1 MKNRFILTMSLLGG
15 ILFALTGGLSAV
27 YANPGQG
34 VPFQDLQKQ
43 IDALGD
49 KVKALEKQVGHAD
62 NEVKVLFLEK
72 QIYALRHKVKALEK
86 QLSNVDK
93 EVTVDCTVGSIS
105 DALKSAPLAGR
116 LIIIIEGTCTEDIS
130 ITRDDV
136 TLRGGSGE
144 VMGQIA
150 IDGARRIEI
159 EGLRV
164 TGGISAE
171 REATLLVQNST
182 IEVSG
187 ITSAVAVIHGGFVEL
202 IGNPLIS
209 SDQGCAILVDSG
221 GEVRLQ
227 DNALIQS
234 SNSGDTC
241 ATLGVYRDG
250 LVRLRGGNVLKDQ
263 AGSFVLVAGQGSTVR
278 QDGGSDVFEGLVE
291 FGSDTSA
298 DIRMANIMGN
308 VRVTANSALRL
319 RDSMVTGVLDISN
332 MSSVDLERG
341 VVMSGDTHI
350 GWNSNLLMRR
360 QASLTGNVY
369 VAARSQLVFGPE
381 SGFVSGIVSCGV
393 SLTTATPFE
402 ELTLKDFLGN
412 PVMTTGDDPAF
423 VYRGAVMGAPI
434 DPATVTFVNC
444 N

>member
-1 MKNRFILTMSLLGG
+1 MNNLFTLTMTLLAG
-15 ILFALTGGLSAV
+15 ILFSLTGGLSVA

-34 VPFQDLQKQ
+34 VPFQELQKQ

-49 KVKALEKQVGHAD
+49 KVEALEKQV
-62 NEVKVLFLEK
+62 
-72 QIYALRHKVKALEK
+72 
-86 QLSNVDK
+86 SNDDK
-93 EVTVDCTVGSIS
+93 EVRVVCPGGSIS
-105 DALKSAPLAGR
+105 DVLKNAPVAGR
-116 LIIIIEGTCTEDIS
+116 IIITVEGTCTEDIN

-144 VMGQIA
+144 VMGQIS

-182 IEVSG
+182 IEVG
-187 ITSAVAVIHGGFVEL
+187 GTTSAVAVIHGGFVEL

-234 SNSGDTC
+234 SHSGDTC
-241 ATLGVYRDG
+241 STLGVYRDG
-250 LVRLRGGNVLKDQ
+250 LVRLRGGNVLKNL
-263 AGSFVLVAGQGSTVR
+263 AGSFVLDAIQGSTVR

-291 FGSDTSA
+291 FASDTSA
-298 DIRMANIMGN
+298 DIRMAQITGN
-308 VRVTANSALRL
+308 VRVTANSALRF
-319 RDSMVTGVLDISN
+319 RNSTVTGVLDISN
-332 MSSVDLERG
+332 MSNVDLERG
-341 VVMSGDTHI
+341 VVMTGETHV

-381 SGFVSGIVSCGV
+381 SGFVTGIVACGV
-393 SLTTATPFE
+393 SLSTSTPLVP
-402 ELTLKDFLGN
+402 LTLLDSSLL
-412 PVMTTGDDPAF
+412 PVTTTGGDPAF

-434 DPATVTFVNC
+434 DPATVTFVDC

>member
-1 MKNRFILTMSLLGG
+1 MNNRFTLTMTLLAG
-15 ILFALTGGLSAV
+15 ILFSLTGGLSVA

-34 VPFQDLQKQ
+34 VPFQELQKQ

-49 KVKALEKQVGHAD
+49 KVEALEKQV
-62 NEVKVLFLEK
+62 
-72 QIYALRHKVKALEK
+72 
-86 QLSNVDK
+86 SNDDK
-93 EVTVDCTVGSIS
+93 EVRVVCPGGSIS
-105 DALKSAPLAGR
+105 DVLKNAPVAGR
-116 LIIIIEGTCTEDIS
+116 IIITVEGTCTEDIN

-144 VMGQIA
+144 VMGQIS

-187 ITSAVAVIHGGFVEL
+187 TTNAVAVIHGGFVEL

-234 SNSGDTC
+234 SHSGDTC
-241 ATLGVYRDG
+241 STLGVYRDG
-250 LVRLRGGNVLKDQ
+250 LVRLRGGNVLKNL
-263 AGSFVLVAGQGSTVR
+263 AGSFVLDAIQGSTVR

-291 FGSDTSA
+291 FASDTSA
-298 DIRMANIMGN
+298 DIRMAQITGN
-308 VRVTANSALRL
+308 VRVTANSALRF
-319 RDSMVTGVLDISN
+319 RNSTVTGVLDISN
-332 MSSVDLERG
+332 MSNVDLERG
-341 VVMSGDTHI
+341 VVMTGETHV

-381 SGFVSGIVSCGV
+381 SGFVTGIVACGV
-393 SLTTATPFE
+393 SLSTSTPLVP
-402 ELTLKDFLGN
+402 LTLLDSSLL
-412 PVMTTGDDPAF
+412 PVTTTGGDPAF

-434 DPATVTFVNC
+434 DPATVTFVDC

>member
-1 MKNRFILTMSLLGG
+1 MNNRFILTMSLLATIG
-15 ILFALTGGLSAV
+15 FTLTGGLHAA
-27 YANPGQG
+27 YANQG
-34 VPFQDLQKQ
+34 HAVPFLVPQKKIDAPRHKVHERKRQFSHVDNEVILQKQ
-43 IDALGD
+43 IDALRD
-49 KVKALEKQVGHAD
+49 QVNELEKQV
-62 NEVKVLFLEK
+62 
-72 QIYALRHKVKALEK
+72 
-86 QLSNVDK
+86 SNIDK
-93 EVTVDCTVGSIS
+93 EVMVDCTVGSIS
-105 DALKSAPLAGR
+105 DVLKNAPVAGR
-116 LIIIIEGTCTEDIS
+116 LIITVEGTCTEDIN

-144 VMGQIA
+144 VMGQIS

-187 ITSAVAVIHGGFVEL
+187 TTSAVAVIHGGFVEL

-250 LVRLRGGNVLKDQ
+250 LVRLRGGNKLVNVDE
-263 AGSFVLVAGQGSTVR
+263 AGFVIAAGQGSTVR

-319 RDSMVTGVLDISN
+319 RDSTVTGVLDISN
-332 MSSVDLERG
+332 MSNVDLERG
-341 VVMSGDTHI
+341 VVMTGETHV

-381 SGFVSGIVSCGV
+381 SGFVTGIVSCGV
-393 SLTTATPFE
+393 SLSTSTPLVP
-402 ELTLKDFLGN
+402 LTLLDFSLQ
-412 PVMTTGDDPAF
+412 PVTTTGGDPAF

-434 DPATVTFVNC
+434 DPTTVTFFNC